1 MLTVSAC
8 FAQMQSVETVT
19 TVTKSPFTH
28 LDFNDDSSKVQFAIV
43 SDLWGGYRP
52 GIFEDAVSKIELLQP
67 QFVMSVGDLI
77 DGATYDS
84 SVMENQWNDF
94 DRMIKPLTMPFFYVV
109 GNHDI
114 GNPVMEKFWQK
125 RFGKTY
131 YYFVYKNVLFL
142 CVNTQDGGYSGIRNE
157 QIAYFEKAIKDH
169 PDVRWTFIFM
179 HRPVWFTDSNK
190 KEGYEKIEEAL
201 KGHNYTLFSGH
212 HHTYYNAVKSGNKHF
227 VLGSTGGGS
236 DLRGE
241 KFGEFDHITW
251 VTLDKKEAPKIINLK
266 LNGLI
271 KEDVVNEKTQPVTSM
286 LIDQTWLVTPS
297 YVSGKQLEESI
308 HPTILFNNPT
318 SYPLKVSGNLS
329 NNKGYRISPEKISLT
344 LSPRSKESQQLKVT
358 SSDNASLDL
367 SKLNSIEIN
376 LTGSSQVDTVQYQLT
391 AKKQLLLSWKYL
403 ILNLKNAGGLALK
416 NFKDGDTTGFV
427 SIREP
432 EYLKNRWYWS
442 GAKDCL
448 VQFKLTHDNKYIYLL
463 TFVKDDQ
470 LVRDKNNKGDLLL
483 VDIENE
489 AGSPV
494 HFVINPFIKKDN
506 ISVSGKGNISMK
518 DLQLK
523 SVVEGSD
530 LIKVMLRIPI
540 KDVVKP
546 DHSFRIN
553 IGYFDQ
559 DNHPEFRNSS
569 IFWKP
574 QWDTETDYKNS
585 GTFILDGIQ

>member
-1 MLTVSAC
+1 
-8 FAQMQSVETVT
+8 
-19 TVTKSPFTH
+19 
-28 LDFNDDSSKVQFAIV
+28 
-43 SDLWGGYRP
+43 
-52 GIFEDAVSKIELLQP
+52 
-67 QFVMSVGDLI
+67 
-77 DGATYDS
+77 
-84 SVMENQWNDF
+84 
-94 DRMIKPLTMPFFYVV
+94 V

-114 GNPVMEKFWQK
+114 GNPLMEKFWQK

-142 CVNTQDGGYSGIRNE
+142 CVNTQDGGYSGIGNE
-157 QIAYFEKAIKDH
+157 QVSYFEKAIKDH
-169 PDVRWTFIFM
+169 PDVRWTFVFM

-271 KEDVVNEKTQPVTSM
+271 KEDVVNEKTQPITSM

-297 YVSGKQLEESI
+297 YVSEKQLEESI

-376 LTGSSQVDTVQYQLT
+376 LTGSSQYNTVQYQLPG
-391 AKKQLLLSWKYL
+391 KKQLLLSWKYL
-403 ILNLKNAGGLALK
+403 IPQLKNAGELALK
-416 NFKDGDTTGFV
+416 NFKNGDTTGFV